1 MTARYVVD
9 ASAVLTLVLD
19 PSERGG
25 SVARLIVDADLHAPD
40 LLPHEITNV
49 LRRRRLAG
57 ALSPTEASLARSGA
71 LRLPVEL
78 WPHAAVADR
87 VWGLADTLTAYDA
100 AYVALAERLGVAL
113 LTADIRLSRAPGPTC
128 EIVTV

>member
-1 MTARYVVD
+1 MIA
-9 ASAVLTLVLD
+9 
-19 PSERGG
+19 
-25 SVARLIVDADLHAPD
+25 DADLHAPD

-57 ALSPTEASLARSGA
+57 ALSQTEASLARSGA
-71 LRLPVEL
+71 LRLPIEL

-87 VWGLADTLTAYDA
+87 VWQLADTLTAYDA
-100 AYVALAERLGVAL
+100 AYVALAERLAVPL
-113 LTADIRLSRAPGPTC
+113 VTADIRLSRAPGPAC